1 MRIYREGLFLH
12 FFMKKFFFNSMNIFR
27 RSLSFRNSEE
37 INKNEWHSQSK
48 GKAMRNRRSVFDEI
62 EAEELD
68 DVEDE
73 FDDDS
78 NEEILTRRRRNL
90 RKTDS
95 ETAVAR
101 VKRDVPCV
109 TNYNSNRQ
117 LLVGCTEPNII
128 EVRPQ
133 CTEDGDEGNF

>member
-1 MRIYREGLFLH
+1 
-12 FFMKKFFFNSMNIFR
+12 
-27 RSLSFRNSEE
+27 
-37 INKNEWHSQSK
+37 
-48 GKAMRNRRSVFDEI
+48 MRNRRSAFDEI

-90 RKTDS
+90 RKDTQ
-95 ETAVAR
+95 TALAR

-117 LLVGCTEPNII
+117 LLVGCSEPNII

-133 CTEDGDEGNF
+133 CSEDGDEGKFVFYFFYAV

>member
-1 MRIYREGLFLH
+1 
-12 FFMKKFFFNSMNIFR
+12 MNNNFR

-37 INKNEWHSQSK
+37 INKNEWHSQSR
-48 GKAMRNRRSVFDEI
+48 GKAMRNRRSAFDEI
-62 EAEELD
+62 ETEELD

-90 RKTDS
+90 RKDTQ
-95 ETAVAR
+95 TALAR

-117 LLVGCTEPNII
+117 LLVGCSEPNII

-133 CTEDGDEGNF
+133 CSEDGDEGNFYI